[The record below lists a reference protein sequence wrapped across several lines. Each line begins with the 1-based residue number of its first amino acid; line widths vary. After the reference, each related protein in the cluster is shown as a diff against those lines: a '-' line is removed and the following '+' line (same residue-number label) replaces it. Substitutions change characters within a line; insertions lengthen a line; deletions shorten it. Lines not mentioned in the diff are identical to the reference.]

1 MDNNKSRGIFL
12 GVLSVATLIVSII
25 GATFAYFVASANGN
39 ENAVQAGAA
48 NVAGTLTLSETVDY
62 RQNMIPVTEA
72 LMKTSY
78 KRADAATGTGTG
90 RCEGYSAAGGN
101 TVYNLCSIYQF
112 TVSNS
117 ATIAQTIYASLTANT
132 NTFANLKYCIF
143 EGEAGTSDT
152 EKVACR
158 NMPAKGNT
166 DKNIFSELIP
176 ATTGTHTYTLVM
188 YINETSEDQ
197 TTADSG
203 KTFTGTISITSGDG
217 TNYMTGALTAKA

>member
-48 NVAGTLTLSETVDY
+48 NVAGTLTLTETVDY
-62 RQNMIPVTEA
+62 RQNMIPVTET

-78 KRADAATGTGTG
+78 KRTEAATGTGTG

-197 TTADSG
+197 TTDDSG

-217 TNYMTGALTAKA
+217 SNYMTGALTAKA